1 MAITI
6 RLLQDQ
12 EVELANAFFNQ
23 VYQTNRPIENFR
35 WEFLNGTFGKAIYTI
50 AVDDSITTHIK
61 IVGIQCAIPI
71 ELISSKGKIVLTAKS
86 EDTLVDP
93 AYRGQKIFER
103 MYELLFDECK
113 KAGIQYLW
121 GFTPAQKAF
130 ERIGFEIPF
139 KAEQAL
145 LVFNPLKAYS
155 YLKGLNAQNKSM
167 DKLKIFGLSILS
179 WIKGIKRYFIQMKS
193 KDLLETSIQKKN
205 DLFQSCYVDQEY
217 FTLNETDQYLNWRI
231 NKNPF
236 QNSYRNFQLHKNGKI
251 EIDVILNTR
260 KDVAYVEQV
269 FSNQNETAPMLGAL
283 AVKAYEKKVPLI
295 RALCFSTN
303 EELVSQG
310 DQLKQAGFTYLKRG
324 SYFVWKSLD
333 PSIAVS
339 PNLLLLNRLFTQGNN

>member
-23 VYQTNRPIENFR
+23 VYQTNRSIENFR
-35 WEFLNGTFGKAIYTI
+35 WEFLNGPFGKALYTI
-50 AVDDSITTHIK
+50 AVDDSITTHTK

-71 ELISSKGKIVLTAKS
+71 ELIGSKGKNVLTAKS

-93 AYRGQKIFER
+93 SYRGQKIFER
-103 MYELLFDECK
+103 MYELLFSECK

-145 LVFNPLKAYS
+145 LVFNPFKAYT
-155 YLKGLNAQNKSM
+155 YLKCLNVQNTVI
-167 DKLKIFGLSILS
+167 DKLKIFSLSILS
-179 WIKGIKRYFIQMKS
+179 WIKGFRRYFVKL
-193 KDLLETSIQKKN
+193 KGNDLLETSILNKN
-205 DLFQSCYVDQEY
+205 AFFQSCYTNQEY

-231 NKNPF
+231 NQNPF
-236 QNSYRNFQLHKNGKI
+236 QNAYSNFQLHKNGKVV
-251 EIDVILNTR
+251 IDAILNTR
-260 KDVAYVEQV
+260 KDVAYLEQV
-269 FSNQNETAPMLGAL
+269 FSIQNETAAMLATL
-283 AVKAYEKKVPLI
+283 AVKQSEKAVPLI

-303 EELVSQG
+303 IELVSQG
-310 DQLKQAGFTYLKRG
+310 DQLIKAGFTYLKRG
-324 SYFVWKSLD
+324 SYFVWKPLD
-333 PSIAVS
+333 PSVPIS
-339 PNLLLLNRLFTQGNN
+339 PNQLILNRLFTQGNN